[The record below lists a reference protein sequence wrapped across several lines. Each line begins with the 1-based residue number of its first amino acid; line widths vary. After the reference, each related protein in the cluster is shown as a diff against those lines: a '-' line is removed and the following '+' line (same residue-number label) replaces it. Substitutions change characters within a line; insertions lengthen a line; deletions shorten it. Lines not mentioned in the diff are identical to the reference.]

1 MKKKYLIGIIIIA
14 IIVFVG
20 IEAFRKVE
28 KDNTNEINT
37 TNNEIS
43 EPANNTTDN
52 TINNSENTIE
62 NGKTE
67 EQKPSNEVEE
77 IQSGDE
83 LLEKAEATLIAR
95 GWAGA
100 SNNIVGLK
108 DGNLYYYNKES
119 KEIKKIATGI
129 QKIYYETEDS
139 EEITAQKGND
149 AKIID
154 EKLTFIIYK

>member
-20 IEAFRKVE
+20 IEVFRKVE
-28 KDNTNEINT
+28 KDN

-43 EPANNTTDN
+43 EPANNTTGN

-77 IQSGDE
+77 IQSGEE
-83 LLEKAEATLIAR
+83 LLEKAETTLIAR

-119 KEIKKIATGI
+119 KEAFEEFGNGI
-129 QKIYYETEDS
+129 EARQLPLPNILKYINLENN
-139 EEITAQKGND
+139 IND
-149 AKIID
+149 
-154 EKLTFIIYK
+154 FR

>member
-1 MKKKYLIGIIIIA
+1 MNKKYLIGIIIIA

-20 IEAFRKVE
+20 IEVFRKVE
-28 KDNTNEINT
+28 KDN

-43 EPANNTTDN
+43 EPANNTTGN

-77 IQSGDE
+77 IQSGEE
-83 LLEKAEATLIAR
+83 LLEKAETTLIAR

>member
-20 IEAFRKVE
+20 IEVFRKVE
-28 KDNTNEINT
+28 KDN

-43 EPANNTTDN
+43 EPANNTTGN

-77 IQSGDE
+77 IQSGEE
-83 LLEKAEATLIAR
+83 LLEKAETTLIAR

>member
-20 IEAFRKVE
+20 IEVFRKVE
-28 KDNTNEINT
+28 KDN

-77 IQSGDE
+77 IQSGEE
-83 LLEKAEATLIAR
+83 LLEKAETTLIAR

>member
-20 IEAFRKVE
+20 IEVFRKVE

-43 EPANNTTDN
+43 EPANNTTGN

-77 IQSGDE
+77 IQSGEE
-83 LLEKAEATLIAR
+83 LLEKAETTLIAR